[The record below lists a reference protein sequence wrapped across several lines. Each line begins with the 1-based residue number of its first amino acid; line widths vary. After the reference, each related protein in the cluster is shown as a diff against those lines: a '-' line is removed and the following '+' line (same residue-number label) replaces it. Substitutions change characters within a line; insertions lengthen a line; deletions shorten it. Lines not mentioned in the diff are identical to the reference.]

1 MSYSTELALR
11 VNKIARKSPGQ
22 GPFCKGEWQK
32 RLGYSLAWAFIGAG
46 KKSPTVWHG
55 WHKWGLGCRVSE
67 GSV

>member
-1 MSYSTELALR
+1 MVTSYSTELVLR

-22 GPFCKGEWQK
+22 GLFCKGEWQR
-32 RLGYSLAWAFIGAG
+32 RLGYSLAWA
-46 KKSPTVWHG
+46 STVWHG